1 MKKFISSLF
10 VAMTAA
16 VLLTSCDK
24 EEEVAL
30 TMSGTW
36 ETSSQLFTR
45 TYHGQTLRTTKT
57 VFFFEHEQ
65 EHSISGYGY
74 AVEYYDNS
82 ELPMTYHHIRWETWT
97 RKNGDVGIE
106 VDYSETH
113 DKFATTSYSL
123 DDQNFS
129 GQCNLNDGS
138 PQPFTFKRGTMP
150 DLSKVKHWGYNE
162 LIPTWHPVTYE
173 GQLDIRREFQGTIF
187 KPTSVVITL
196 DVDPAYNTGGPWN
209 DNAYVMEKYDN
220 APWGT
225 YLADSIK
232 RWQVGDWIHGKELEL
247 WFANSDNSTS
257 DYEMWNVEF
266 NGDTMTGEIF
276 VETNVFTPF
285 TMRRTDS
292 PDWSA
297 IPDWGFSNIINKY
310 LRK

>member
-1 MKKFISSLF
+1 MKKALSLC
-10 VAMTAA
+10 VALTVA
-16 VLLTSCDK
+16 VLFTSCEK
-24 EEEVAL
+24 EEEVAR

-36 ETSSQLFTR
+36 ETSSQLFVR
-45 TYHGQTLRTTKT
+45 TYNGKALRTTKT
-57 VFFFEHEQ
+57 VFYFEHE
-65 EHSISGYGY
+65 HDYSISGYGF

-113 DKFATTSYSL
+113 DKFATTNYSL

-138 PQPFTFKRGTMP
+138 DQPFTFKHGTLP

-162 LIPTWHPVTYE
+162 LIPTWHLTTFE
-173 GQLDIRREFQGTIF
+173 GELDIRRQYQGTTY

-209 DNAYVMEKYDN
+209 DKAYVMEKYDN

-232 RWQVGDWIHGKELEL
+232 RWQINGPTSGKAIEV
-247 WFANSDNSTS
+247 WFAHNEESFC

-266 NGDTMTGEIF
+266 KDDTMTGEIF

-285 TMRRTDS
+285 TMRRTDT
-292 PDWSA
+292 PDWSKVTQ
-297 IPDWGFSNIINKY
+297 WGIKNRVK
-310 LRK
+310 